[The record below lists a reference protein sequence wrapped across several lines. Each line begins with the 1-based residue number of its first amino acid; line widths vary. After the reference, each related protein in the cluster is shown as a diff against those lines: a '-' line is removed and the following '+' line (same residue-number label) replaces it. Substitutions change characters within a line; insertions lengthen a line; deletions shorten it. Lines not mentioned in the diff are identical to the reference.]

1 MAELTTQEKLQPAL
15 LDRLTD
21 LRPEQIL
28 ESREERVIS
37 DAGLRQ
43 AVLRDLHWLFNS
55 TQLSEEI
62 DEAVL
67 PHVRSSVLNFG
78 MPAMAGQSISTL
90 DRFGLENVIKT
101 AILSFESRI
110 LPHTLEV
117 GLITSEDAQDHHNV
131 LEFHI
136 TGELWAQ
143 PMPLELYLKTSLDL
157 ETGQVTLD
165 DLG

>member
-21 LRPEQIL
+21 TRPEQSQ

-37 DAGLRQ
+37 DSALKQ
-43 AVLRDLHWLFNS
+43 AVLRDLQWLFNS
-55 TQLSEEI
+55 TQLSSD
-62 DEAVL
+62 DELTTL
-67 PHVRSSVLNFG
+67 PHVSNSVLNFG
-78 MPAMAGQSISTL
+78 MPAMAGQLISTL
-90 DRFGLENVIKT
+90 DRAGLEHMIKN
-101 AILSFESRI
+101 AILNFESRI
-110 LPHTLEV
+110 LPNTLEV
-117 GLITSEDAQDHHNV
+117 ALLTSEDAQDHHNV

-136 TGELWAQ
+136 IGQLWAQ

-157 ETGQVTLD
+157 ETGQVELD